1 MDRMEQS
8 SSASPNVRNFE
19 LVRRVMLLV
28 RVGMSQ
34 LAPRAWGARR
44 VAVGTSLLSLSSRR
58 ALSGV
63 NKSFLFSP
71 KIDTRP
77 QLILIGGCTGTG
89 KSTFGMSVALE
100 QVCGYF
106 EMASSRRRMRPR
118 VSFTTTT
125 ERHDDTRTSRHQNA
139 TTTMERHGDTPN
151 DKGTSRRHQT
161 VTTTATATAAATPTS
176 GTLHR
181 QGILK
186 CISTD
191 TVRAVMRSF
200 ISQEISPALHRS
212 SYSAKGDP
220 VVNWRECCTVLEGSV
235 DGLVDDAIA
244 RGVSLV
250 VEGVHIVPADYLLD
264 RWRAAGG
271 VACVRAAARARPA
284 LLPPRAKRAPSRGER
299 GRGEGPFRKEQ
310 TPPLRLLSL
319 TATTPAPSSLS
330 ALSSLERKPTP
341 ETHNP
346 QPTTHN
352 P

>member
-1 MDRMEQS
+1 MNISKWHHLVDGCGRVCPSQRQR
-8 SSASPNVRNFE
+8 NV
-19 LVRRVMLLV
+19 
-28 RVGMSQ
+28 
-34 LAPRAWGARR
+34 
-44 VAVGTSLLSLSSRR
+44 
-58 ALSGV
+58 
-63 NKSFLFSP
+63 
-71 KIDTRP
+71 
-77 QLILIGGCTGTG
+77 
-89 KSTFGMSVALE
+89 
-100 QVCGYF
+100 
-106 EMASSRRRMRPR
+106 
-118 VSFTTTT
+118 TTTP
-125 ERHDDTRTSRHQNA
+125 ERHDIRTPRQQWNVTA
-139 TTTMERHGDTPN
+139 TPN

-161 VTTTATATAAATPTS
+161 VTTTVTATAAATPTS

-284 LLPPRAKRAPSRGER
+284 LLPPRAKRLPARGER
-299 GRGEGPFRKEQ
+299 GRGEAPFRKEQ

-330 ALSSLERKPTP
+330 ALSSLERNPTP
-341 ETHNP
+341 ETRNP
-346 QPTTHN
+346 STCETLQPCDCLSV
-352 P
+352 